1 MEPLIT
7 NHLHAPK
14 NKNEN
19 KNKNDDE
26 KEKERVPTSSLFPDD
41 NLHDID
47 FIPPCSNFICHNS
60 PAHLCHITL

>member
-1 MEPLIT
+1 MRPLII
-7 NHLHAPK
+7 NHLHTPK
-14 NKNEN
+14 NKN
-19 KNKNDDE
+19 KNNDE

-41 NLHDID
+41 NLHNIA